1 MVILVD
7 MDDTI
12 EQLLKAWVSRAN
24 EKYGRNVTLE
34 EITDWNVAVPYRGIT
49 REEIYGVIYEPGF
62 WSSVEPMPGA
72 AEALKHFMDEG
83 HDVFIVTATEIEH
96 VEEKMKGLLFRYFP
110 FISWNQVII
119 TNRKQMIRGDVL
131 IDDGI
136 HNLEG
141 GEYRKIMFT
150 APHNRDY
157 DAEANGM
164 TRVHTWEEIVRIIDD
179 LNEHPP
185 KYNNF
190 SEEELENCYRSIAE
204 VKKCRSF

>member
-12 EQLLKAWVSRAN
+12 EQLLKAWVGRAN

-34 EITDWNVAVPYRGIT
+34 EITDWNVAAPYAGIT
-49 REEIYGVIYEPGF
+49 RQEIYGVIYEPGF
-62 WSSVEPMPGA
+62 WSGIEPMPGA
-72 AEALKHFMDEG
+72 VEALKHFMDEG
-83 HDVFIVTATEIEH
+83 HEVFIVTATEIEH

-110 FISWNQVII
+110 FISWEQVII
-119 TNRKQMIRGDVL
+119 TSRKQMIRGDVL

-141 GEYRKIMFT
+141 GEYKKIMFT
-150 APHNRDY
+150 APHNRFY

-164 TRVHTWEEIVRIIDD
+164 IRVNTWEEAVRIIDRMAAD
-179 LNEHPP
+179 AEQALNEIRQ
-185 KYNNF
+185 N
-190 SEEELENCYRSIAE
+190 ERIAD
-204 VKKCRSF
+204 VH